1 MCSENIIEKKMKL
14 KALIIL
20 ICCLA
25 NSAYSMGVL
34 NKKCNFDAIIFDIG
48 SGASKSYRYNVDLC
62 NHELK
67 LGVTD
72 SKVYHV
78 QYQECISNSD
88 VPGEIPKSCLITGE
102 KSVKDFM
109 RYYEMN
115 CKRNVCLGVATA
127 WARNAKN
134 ADEVIKMYKKHG
146 IEIEIVDQGQEG
158 ILSFEAAVNVLSE
171 KEKKKALVLDL
182 GGGSHQISY
191 YDKYGNIEIF
201 LGDLGNSN
209 FYKSVIEHFGE
220 DKLYSN
226 LDGYFNVEILE
237 DVLKYAKMRMGDKL
251 GEGINIE
258 YDAIYGLGR
267 SIYNYLT
274 ANLGLGPDKVSKAKL
289 KEMIYEMSQY
299 SQAEAVDKFNLSA
312 HSFAPYMQVS
322 LIILY
327 TILDG
332 LGLDELNL
340 LSVRMTDSILL
351 QYLEDRSMRRG
362 YN

>member
-1 MCSENIIEKKMKL
+1 MKL
-14 KALIIL
+14 RAFIIL
-20 ICCLA
+20 ICCITNA
-25 NSAYSMGVL
+25 AYSMGVL

-88 VPGEIPKSCLITGE
+88 VAGEIPKSCLLTGE

-109 RYYEMN
+109 NYYDIN

-134 ADEVIKMYKKHG
+134 ADAVIKLYKKHG
-146 IEIEIVDQGQEG
+146 IEVEIIDQGQEG
-158 ILSFEAAVNVLSE
+158 ILSFEAAVNVLSNE
-171 KEKKKALVLDL
+171 EKKKALVLDL

-191 YDKYGNIEIF
+191 YDEYDNIEIF

-209 FYKSVIEHFGE
+209 FYKAVIEHFGKE
-220 DKLYSN
+220 KLYSN
-226 LDGYFNVEILE
+226 PDGYFDAAILE
-237 DVLKYAKMRMGDKL
+237 DVLKYAKLRMGDKL
-251 GEGINIE
+251 REGIDIE
-258 YDAIYGLGR
+258 YNAIYGLGR

-274 ANLGLGPDKVSKAKL
+274 ANLRLGPDKVSKATL
-289 KEMIYEMSQY
+289 KEMIYEMSNY
-299 SQAEAVDKFNLSA
+299 SQAEAVERFDLSA

-332 LGLDELNL
+332 LDLDELNL